1 MVQLGYSEKFEKGGE
16 FMKHTVIYIAGIIL
30 AVING
35 YLAIKE
41 IFINNTLSEKGIK
54 NVVLILC
61 IALSLYCSMMV
72 VIYSNACISNLDIYN
87 EGVRTGA
94 LTAKE
99 LAEINDTIKTL
110 SKYNLKAIVKGYL
123 GLIVS
128 YLLLRNIKKEM
139 IKNLNSPKKRW
150 NWDKIDK

>member
-1 MVQLGYSEKFEKGGE
+1 MNP
-16 FMKHTVIYIAGIIL
+16 TVIYIAGIIL

-35 YLAIKE
+35 YLAIKK
-41 IFINNTLSEKGIK
+41 IFIDNTLSEKGIK

-61 IALSLYCSMMV
+61 IALSLYCSIMV

-87 EGVRTGA
+87 EGVKSGA
-94 LTAKE
+94 LTIKE

-110 SKYNLKAIVKGYL
+110 SKYNLKAIVIGYL
-123 GLIVS
+123 GLIFS
-128 YLLLRNIKKEM
+128 YLLLKNIKKEM

-150 NWDKIDK
+150 SWDKIKN